1 MKNAYTR
8 HSTLYTDS
16 ITIAG
21 RAQKSTIRMEQ
32 RKNPERY
39 TMAELLNNQSAA
51 GVNVQGVAD
60 PAADINK
67 DIDDKEID
75 IIEDDIDDNEPDIN
89 EGEGEDEAN
98 ESSEAEQSAAST
110 KQTPEQNAA
119 FAEIRRKAEA
129 DARAKAQ
136 ADAQRII
143 DQTIADM
150 GMRDPYTGKAI
161 TTKAEYDAYKT
172 RHETEIIGKELGKAG
187 ISREAMDALIA
198 SHPAIKQAQ
207 EAAKAY
213 EEAQR
218 SAQEQ
223 AARARLE
230 EQIKAISALDPSIK
244 TADDLVKLPEYD
256 KLRGYVQKGL
266 SIEEA
271 YKLTY
276 MDKLADKKTAA
287 AAQSAINKV
296 ASKEHLAAST
306 SRGQGETPIPRKQY
320 EMFKLIN
327 PNMPDKKIK
336 EYWAK
341 YSKEN
346 KN

>member
-1 MKNAYTR
+1 MTHKLFNIG
-8 HSTLYTDS
+8 L
-16 ITIAG
+16 
-21 RAQKSTIRMEQ
+21 QFF
-32 RKNPERY
+32 
-39 TMAELLNNQSAA
+39 AESPAA
-51 GVNVQGVAD
+51 GAKVQEVAD
-60 PAADINK
+60 PAADIDT
-67 DIDDKEID
+67 DIDDEEFD
-75 IIEDDIDDNEPDIN
+75 DDLDDIDSDDDEDIDEDDPEDDE
-89 EGEGEDEAN
+89 EGEGAPADKG
-98 ESSEAEQSAAST
+98 Q

-143 DQTIADM
+143 DRTIADM

-187 ISREAMDALIA
+187 ISREAMDALIT

-276 MDKLADKKTAA
+276 MDKLAEKKSAA
-287 AAQSAINKV
+287 AAQSAINKA
-296 ASKEHLAAST
+296 ASKEHLTPSVA
-306 SRGQGETPIPRKQY
+306 RGSGDAPVPKRVIEQY
-320 EMFKLIN
+320 RMLN
-327 PNMPDKKIK
+327 PGMTDKEIRAD
-336 EYWAK
+336 YAK
-341 YSKEN
+341 FSK
-346 KN
+346 KYMKG

>member
-1 MKNAYTR
+1 MKDLFNIGLQFFADATGA
-8 HSTLYTDS
+8 T
-16 ITIAG
+16 
-21 RAQKSTIRMEQ
+21 EQ
-32 RKNPERY
+32 D
-39 TMAELLNNQSAA
+39 
-51 GVNVQGVAD
+51 VAD
-60 PAADINK
+60 PAADIEADAE
-67 DIDDKEID
+67 DIETDDDDID
-75 IIEDDIDDNEPDIN
+75 IIEDEDEDIELDDDGSD
-89 EGEGEDEAN
+89 EGEGAPADKG
-98 ESSEAEQSAAST
+98 Q
-110 KQTPEQNAA
+110 KQTPEQNAVY
-119 FAEIRRKAEA
+119 AEMRRKAEA
-129 DARAKAQ
+129 DARVKAQ
-136 ADAQRII
+136 TEAQRII

-187 ISREAMDALIA
+187 ISRAAMDALIA

-244 TADDLVKLPEYD
+244 TADDLVKLPEYG

-276 MDKLADKKTAA
+276 MDKLAEKKSAA
-287 AAQSAINKV
+287 AAQSAINKA
-296 ASKEHLAAST
+296 ASKEHLTPSVA
-306 SRGQGETPIPRKQY
+306 RGSGDAPVPKRVIEQY
-320 EMFKLIN
+320 RMLN
-327 PNMPDKKIK
+327 PGMTDKEIRAD
-336 EYWAK
+336 YAK
-341 YSKEN
+341 FQKKYMKG
-346 KN
+346 